1 MVEILDE
8 TNQLPAVDRVQAV
21 LDALMQEWRLG
32 DAEATVVILPDDEI
46 HRLNAAHRGV
56 DEPTDVLS
64 YPTHEPDDVGMPAV
78 SHLGDVLI
86 ALGVATR
93 QAEEHGWTLV
103 EEVAVLA
110 AHGITH
116 LRGLDHRDASEWIPF
131 HEAQDRAL
139 ELMREHHA

>member
-8 TNQLPAVDRVQAV
+8 TNQFPAVDRVQTALDV
-21 LDALMQEWRLG
+21 LLAEWDLA
-32 DAEATVVILPDDEI
+32 DAEATVVILPDEEV

-64 YPTHEPDDVGMPAV
+64 YPTHEPDDVAMPTV

-93 QAEEHGWTLV
+93 QAEEHDRTPA

-116 LRGLDHRDASEWIPF
+116 LRGFDHRDAAEWTPF
-131 HEAQDRAL
+131 HEAQDRVL
-139 ELMREHHA
+139 ELMREQPE